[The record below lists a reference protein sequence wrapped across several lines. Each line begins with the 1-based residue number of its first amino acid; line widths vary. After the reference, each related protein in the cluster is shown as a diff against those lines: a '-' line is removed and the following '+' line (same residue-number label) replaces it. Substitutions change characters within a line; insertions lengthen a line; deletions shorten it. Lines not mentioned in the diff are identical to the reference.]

1 MQIHLDLETQAVSFL
16 GPTAPGLCSKRI
28 KKTEAASLEGDKG
41 PVNEVIATWH
51 SGPPVPVRLHKGCCC
66 LGTRSCPT
74 LCDPM
79 DCSPPGSSVH
89 GDPPGKNTGVGCH
102 FLLQGIFL
110 TQGSNLH
117 LQHWHTDSLLLH
129 HLGSPILYSRFI
141 LN

>member
-74 LCDPM
+74 LCGYGLGPARLL
-79 DCSPPGSSVH
+79 SPWDSPV
-89 GDPPGKNTGVGCH
+89 KNTRVGCH

-117 LQHWHTDSLLLH
+117 LQDWQVGSLPLSH
-129 HLGSPILYSRFI
+129 QGNPKQLYSSKKK
-141 LN
+141 L